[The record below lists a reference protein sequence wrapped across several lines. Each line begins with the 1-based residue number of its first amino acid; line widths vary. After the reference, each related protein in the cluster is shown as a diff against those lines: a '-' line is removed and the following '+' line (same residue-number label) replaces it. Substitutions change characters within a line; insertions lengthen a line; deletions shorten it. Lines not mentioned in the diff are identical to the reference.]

1 MENASATL
9 SHLQN
14 QTRHENKSHTKAR
27 NARARSAKGQGA
39 VTTSGCTTENWEVT
53 VARPHSQ
60 PNGSLRTVSQLE
72 LFGLYGQLVIKLCE
86 FKEQMQ
92 SFCLR
97 IYNTLNIRNS
107 LSCLSITG

>member
-1 MENASATL
+1 MNAG
-9 SHLQN
+9 
-14 QTRHENKSHTKAR
+14 
-27 NARARSAKGQGA
+27 ARSAKGQGV
-39 VTTSGCTTENWEVT
+39 VTTSGCTTANWEVT

-60 PNGSLRTVSQLE
+60 PNGSLRS
-72 LFGLYGQLVIKLCE
+72 LYGQLVIKLCE
-86 FKEQMQ
+86 FKEQLQ